1 MHLLVGGH
9 ERAWI
14 ENCVC
19 GLGRLEKTLNFLRC
33 ILVIE
38 LVLKCG
44 SDIIERNW
52 LDLFFHIILLIGIV
66 ASVFKTS
73 FSSCILGFRLK
84 FSIIALWRSRL
95 QLDSKS
101 DLTATGFF
109 GVLCQIMHGIVDF
122 IAAWTAYCMNC
133 SIVILLQ
140 RQIFLSVFSM
150 RGILVSSLKVHA
162 LFNHRIL

>member
-109 GVLCQIMHGIVDF
+109 WSFMSDYASSRRLHIWMD
-122 IAAWTAYCMNC
+122 WNLDE
-133 SIVILLQ
+133 LLLEFS
-140 RQIFLSVFSM
+140 FLM
-150 RGILVSSLKVHA
+150 TSSFFDV
-162 LFNHRIL
+162 

>member
-66 ASVFKTS
+66 ASVFRTS

-109 GVLCQIMHGIVDF
+109 WSFMSDNAWYRRLHSCLDCILHELLNCYSFAKTNFSFGV
-122 IAAWTAYCMNC
+122 
-133 SIVILLQ
+133 
-140 RQIFLSVFSM
+140 
-150 RGILVSSLKVHA
+150 
-162 LFNHRIL
+162 